1 MRLCLRAFQRNQTSK
16 IKTEPRVG
24 YCQSSTDIA
33 HASFRPQTR
42 WKSEDPRFRKPGDVR
57 LKILKREMH
66 IPDSAASN
74 VRQIRQKRCHRIG
87 LGAQDLLAWIIV
99 TAD

>member
-1 MRLCLRAFQRNQTSK
+1 
-16 IKTEPRVG
+16 
-24 YCQSSTDIA
+24 
-33 HASFRPQTR
+33 
-42 WKSEDPRFRKPGDVR
+42 VR

-87 LGAQDLLAWIIV
+87 LGGQNLIV
-99 TAD
+99 GIVVTGD